1 MEITFIVIFIL
12 ISLGFLAGTVAVI
25 AGIGGGVLFVSIMT
39 VVFIIPINVA
49 IDTSTFIILTSSL
62 AGFITY
68 LKQKRTTLKISLLFS
83 AFSILGSILT
93 TILFLFIPIDNTL
106 LKIIFASTLLIAG
119 GNMIYKAIKTN
130 NQQKKQLFS
139 EQNFFLD
146 KHDYKSNFKKSI
158 PLFLLAGFTANLLGI
173 GGGIINTPSLH
184 IVLNYPIHYS
194 TAISTSII
202 FFTAIYNTIIKAIL
216 GEIDYLVGIFVVIG
230 SIIGSIFGAKI
241 SKRMPRV
248 YLQFFVA
255 IVLIILAIR
264 MYF

>member
-1 MEITFIVIFIL
+1 MEITLIL
-12 ISLGFLAGTVAVI
+12 ISILITLGFLAGVIAVI

-39 VVFIIPINVA
+39 ILFLIPINIA
-49 IDTSTFIILTSSL
+49 IDTSTFIILTSSA
-62 AGFITY
+62 AGFISY
-68 LKQKRTTLKISLLFS
+68 LRQKRTSIKISFFFS
-83 AFSILGSILT
+83 IFSILGSFLT
-93 TILFLFIPIDNTL
+93 TILFIFIQIDNTL
-106 LKIIFASTLLIAG
+106 LKIIFASTLLVAG
-119 GNMIYKAIKTN
+119 GNMIYKAIKTRKS
-130 NQQKKQLFS
+130 QKEPLFI
-139 EQNFFLD
+139 EQNFSLD
-146 KHDYKSNFKKSI
+146 SHDYKSNFKKSI

-173 GGGIINTPSLH
+173 GGGIVNTPSLN

-202 FFTAIYNTIIKAIL
+202 FFTAIYNTIIKTFL
-216 GEIDYLVGIFVVIG
+216 GEIDFIVGILVAIG
-230 SIIGSIFGAKI
+230 SILGSIVGAKI

>member
-1 MEITFIVIFIL
+1 MEITFIVILIL
-12 ISLGFLAGTVAVI
+12 ISLGFLAGTIAVI

-39 VVFIIPINVA
+39 VVFIIPINIA
-49 IDTSTFIILTSSL
+49 IDTSTFIILASST

-68 LKQKRTTLKISLLFS
+68 LKQKRTTLKLSLLFS
-83 AFSILGSILT
+83 TFSILGSILT
-93 TILFLFIPIDNTL
+93 TILFLFIPIDNTI

-119 GNMIYKAIKTN
+119 GNMIYKAIKSKN
-130 NQQKKQLFS
+130 EQKKHPFS
-139 EQNFFLD
+139 EENFFLE
-146 KHDYKSNFKKSI
+146 KHDYKSNLKKSI

-216 GEIDYLVGIFVVIG
+216 GEIDFLIGIFVAIG